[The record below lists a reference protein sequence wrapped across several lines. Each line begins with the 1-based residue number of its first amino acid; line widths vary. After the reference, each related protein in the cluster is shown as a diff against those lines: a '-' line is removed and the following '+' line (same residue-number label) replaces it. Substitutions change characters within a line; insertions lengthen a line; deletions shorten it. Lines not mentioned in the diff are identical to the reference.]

1 MDALILAAME
11 YNLAKY
17 GHADYLAALHT
28 ARAACVGVAAM
39 LSHLGRR

>member
-11 YNLAKY
+11 YNLTKY

-39 LSHLGRR
+39 LSHLGR